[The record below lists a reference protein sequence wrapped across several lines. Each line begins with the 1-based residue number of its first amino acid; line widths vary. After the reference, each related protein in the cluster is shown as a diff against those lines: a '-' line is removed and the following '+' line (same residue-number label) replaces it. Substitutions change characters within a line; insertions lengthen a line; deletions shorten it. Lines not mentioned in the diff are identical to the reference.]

1 METMSQFNSQEAN
14 AIRDKKLKPVQ
25 LNCLYCIIKCERHS
39 VALYYL
45 VKEGDQKE
53 NRDRKEKRN
62 GKTSKGKEAIKFVDR

>member
-1 METMSQFNSQEAN
+1 MLINKIIVHIPQLRLINQDIMETMSQFNSQEAS

-45 VKEGDQKE
+45 VKEGD
-53 NRDRKEKRN
+53 
-62 GKTSKGKEAIKFVDR
+62 

>member
-1 METMSQFNSQEAN
+1 VLINKIIVHIPQLRLINQDIMETMSQFNSQEAN

-45 VKEGDQKE
+45 VKEGD
-53 NRDRKEKRN
+53 
-62 GKTSKGKEAIKFVDR
+62 